1 MSDYRDFNINNR
13 SNLFVRFAADEHGTD
28 FSDKPSQNRRYMGI
42 LATGHRLNLP
52 IKEDF
57 DGLWQEYVGHDGLNA
72 EVHIDPVTHT
82 WIINGVDTKVV
93 AVAQD
98 TVMAESYC
106 HGQTLAR
113 PNEETD
119 NAMYYK
125 QAAEAAASVAEEAV
139 GDIASLHEQIA
150 SQNEVIQNH
159 IETTTSL
166 NEEMSEKVAHVDS
179 VLSHIDEVKSDVD
192 TIHANVQ
199 SVVGE
204 IDETAQQIAND
215 KSEINTLKSNIDA
228 AASMVSRAAN
238 QVSDD
243 KVIIVRAS
251 EMANEYKLD
260 AAAAAKEAASYAHG
274 GTNTR
279 QDEDTD
285 NGLYYLTQTR
295 DVATNAIGSV
305 TADVQLVQEAQED
318 VTAKATLVTQT
329 AEQVATDKS
338 DIADMKATVVEKH
351 DAVVTMHDH
360 VVELQ
365 SAVET
370 ARVQVNTEYD
380 DILAKASQVSSDTAA
395 VSVMKDWITTNTQ
408 ISHVYIDEHGVLHE
422 NRVGADLFSF
432 SLDENGKLVV
442 TDLKQPNRHAEL
454 GVTTAY
460 GYAKAGGY
468 TGTEDDFIA
477 RIQEILNATLDTFSG
492 DYNDLTN
499 KPTIP
504 SKTSE
509 LTNDSNFQT
518 AQQVQAAVSPKA
530 DASALTAHT
539 GNTTVHITASERS
552 SWNAKSNFSGSY
564 DDLTN
569 KPTIPTTAADVGA
582 ISASEKGAANGVAQL
597 DADGKVDVSQFP
609 VAGSSSGQTGGVWT
623 AADNGVS
630 TDSTGKLSIVQA
642 GSDAIAGRSSS
653 TQPIVPSNLN
663 EAVAAAVSDSNHMTL
678 NASQQATA
686 QSVFHVPDIDA
697 TGSSLGLAVDPTT
710 YVMTMTLKN
719 ASGTTIDTKTVDL
732 PLESMV
738 IGATCTNGVLTLT
751 LQSGAT
757 VNVDVSS
764 LVSGLIP
771 SSEKGANNGVAT
783 LGNDGKVPSAQLPTI
798 PTSLADL
805 TEDSTHH
812 TVTADEKS
820 AWNAKSDFSGDY
832 NDLENKPAIPSK
844 TSDLTNDSGFQ
855 TSSDIQSA
863 VSGKANAS
871 DLTAHTGNTTIH
883 VTAAEKEA
891 WNGKSDFNG
900 SYNSLTDKPT
910 IPTQLSQLA
919 EDSTHRT
926 VTDAEKASW
935 EGKSGFDG
943 DYNNLTNKPTIP
955 ATAADV
961 GAIPT
966 TEKGA
971 NNGVATLGNDGKVPS
986 AQLPDK
992 EADLRGTTNPDLG
1005 TIASADQFY
1014 YNTRDDALFYCIG
1027 VGTPTTD
1034 YPEGRY
1040 YWCPIY
1046 SGRRVSIP
1054 GTLFLGYE
1062 SQHTIDGSTFET
1074 FAGGISINQSHAEKA
1089 IAFGNSI
1096 TQAGED
1102 QFALGV
1108 SISQPMTTSKVLS
1121 VGETITLD
1129 NVGPAIAVGTN
1140 ISQRYG
1146 SVSAAFGDHIVQQ
1159 YSASGFVA
1167 GSYITTDRSQPT
1179 GAAYFGRYNAATPY
1193 VSNMRITG
1201 NGTAE
1206 NARKNIEELS
1216 ASGDLYIT
1224 GGYRQGITVIPVATT
1239 EYTLKEGV
1247 FTHAPTASP
1256 TYTLPDVTDTTRTHR
1271 IELIVDFTAV
1281 QTFAFVDSSNT
1292 TVAIMYSPA
1301 ISAGDVY
1308 AFEMEYNATL
1318 GRWTIFP
1325 KLQGTTPCVPP
1336 PFEWYTHPQSSRK
1349 GSSGQLCLDTSN
1361 DRTYLCL
1368 DVKSGTEQ
1376 NPTVTRTWRC
1386 VPSGNGGILTQY
1398 LAITNEAGYYTKT
1411 NNTARV
1417 LGIGP
1422 QINQSDT
1429 SDSLAIGSVTQ
1440 TNTSKSIIAG
1450 LGSQQKTYCDYSI
1463 SVGSNIIQTNVI
1475 ASAAFGISINQ
1486 HNATDCIVVGVA
1498 NEQGTDVGAI
1508 EGSIEVGIGLKND
1521 VLHGTAYFGMFNAPA
1536 PDAVRV
1542 TGRGS
1547 SKTDRKNI
1555 EELSEVGDLYITGG
1569 YRQGITIIP
1578 AATSAYTLKEGV
1590 FTHAPAASPTYTLPA
1605 VTDTTRTHGIE
1616 LTVDFTTV
1624 QTYAFVD
1631 SASTA
1636 VTPVF
1641 TPVISAGDIYTF
1653 KMEYSSVLNK
1663 WIIYPE
1669 RHGSTTYAPEAVLS
1683 AHTGDTTIH
1692 VTAAD
1697 KTAWNAK
1704 SNFSG
1709 SYDDLTN
1716 KPTIPT
1722 QLSQLAED
1730 STHRTVTDAEKAS
1743 WEGKSGF
1750 DGNYNNLT
1758 NKPTIPSTASDV
1770 GAIPTTEKGVANGVA
1785 TLDAT
1790 GKVPASQI
1798 PAVAGETPIHFSVGE
1813 DATITSESNGV
1824 LNVGGDIDQS
1834 NAIDTLAVG
1843 SNIDQTDAN
1852 ASAAIGYNIDMS
1864 QAVQSLAVGMGLD
1877 VYGENAGMVCFGVY
1891 NEHDSG
1897 FSLARITGGGT
1908 RYGGRKNI
1916 EELSWTG
1923 NLYIAGGY
1931 QNGVETIPAATS
1943 SFELEEKTYIHK
1955 PTSSPTYSLVPS
1967 EYYNNDT
1974 RTHRIELT
1982 VDFTNVQTYS
1992 FEDWNGQAITPISTP
2007 TITAGDI
2014 YTFKIDF
2021 SHAKKQWII
2030 YPEKHGAIS
2039 SDNVL
2044 RSEVGAVNGVASLGA
2059 DGKVPSTQLPDSGLP
2074 LLSGTTNPATTTV
2087 GEPGQFYLN
2096 TTTPSLFA
2104 NLRVFNSGTE
2114 QDPDLRYV
2122 WGKVHTGR
2130 EVTVGRY
2137 IAICDEGLNTI
2148 GVNSIRVLAVGYS
2161 INVAAAEDS
2170 IACGSRITQ
2179 QASTHSSVAIGDTIT
2194 QSSVQQAIAIG
2205 QNITQSYLN
2214 GSIAAG
2220 ENIIQERGSD
2230 MIAVGLGLTTN
2241 TSYAAYFGKYNAPSS
2256 GSLRVTGNGTSDSNR
2271 KNIEEL
2277 SSTGDLYITGGYRQ
2291 SITVIPAATTAYTL
2305 KEGVFT
2311 HAPEATTT
2319 YTLPAVTDAT
2329 RTRRIE
2335 LTVDFTTVQTYAF
2348 VDSESTAV
2356 TPVFSP
2362 TIEAGDIYTFKMEY
2376 SSVLSRWIV
2385 FPEKH
2390 GEEQYIALSQKG
2402 ANNGVATLGNDGKVP
2417 STQLPPISSV
2427 PDPITALV
2435 DPTNTTVGV
2444 PGQLYL
2450 NTYADKAFVCSGSY
2464 NAGTAQSPS
2473 LRYSWMPIVAGS
2485 GGSVWKNV
2493 IISQQDNNTVDTSS
2507 KPVLIVGNSNTQS
2520 QALASAIVG
2529 HDITQN
2535 VCNQS
2540 AAVGQHITQNG
2551 CGDSLAIGVYISQ
2564 RVCEAVLMSGI
2575 YLTSYGSGES
2585 GAAYF
2590 GLYNTPVPNVL
2601 RVTGNGSSD
2610 SARKNIEELSTS
2622 GDLYITGGYRQAITV
2637 IPAATSAYSLAEGVF
2652 THAPS
2657 TAPTYTLP
2665 AITDT
2670 TRTHRIELTVDFTT
2684 VQTYT
2689 FVDSGSATVT
2699 PVFTPAISAG
2709 DIYTF
2714 KMEYSS
2720 VLSKWLVFP
2729 EKHGEGAYISASEK
2743 GVANGVATLGASAKV
2758 PVTQLPYANITSK
2771 GILGAK
2777 LNSGLL
2783 LNSGE
2788 LSINPAGETAID
2800 SRNTINPLIPQTLDY
2815 AVRSVLPN
2823 VSFISALTTD
2833 YSLLDSSATTNDH
2846 SHIYRHTPDSTT
2858 VYRLPEVT
2866 TPYLKHVI
2874 ELIVNFAYTT
2884 SYSIVDHNG
2893 NAVPLAYPLTVAL
2906 NDIITFKMEYS
2917 SFLSRWVIY
2926 PERQGSATFLSESA
2940 LSSHTSDTTV
2950 HVTSA
2955 EKTAWNA
2962 KSNFS
2967 GSYNDLTNKPT
2978 VPTALSDLTQTA
2990 SYRTVTDAEK
3000 TEWSGKVSG
3009 ITLNGEELEQD
3020 EDGIVNISALA
3031 VVHTTVPN
3039 ANTSEQSYMLYLGA
3053 TNASYKKGHLY
3064 ERAIEP
3070 GTTVAYDRV
3079 TVHAYDTEYHFDAS
3093 NNTTG
3098 PWTCNDGNIR
3108 LKYEQIGPDT
3118 GWWEF
3123 TDHTTNDS
3131 GYLHNLHSNEVA
3143 STDMPWTSAITGWY
3157 HEGGNQEIISV
3168 TRDVGEE
3175 VVPGTDYEWKDLG
3188 GSDKEID
3195 EIPSL
3200 VTAYS
3205 LQEGVARH
3213 ELGSGYCTYT
3223 LPEVRDTSITHE
3235 VVVTVMFAT
3244 ATDSCMFLDY
3254 DENEITPLSTPEIE
3268 AGTVVSYLCSYDA
3281 FLESWAIMPV
3291 VYGKKEV

>member
-1 MSDYRDFNINNR
+1 MTDYRDFSINNR
-13 SNLFVRFAADEHGTD
+13 SNLFVRFAADANGTD
-28 FSDKPSQNRRYMGI
+28 FSDKPSPSRRYIGV
-42 LATGHRLNLP
+42 LASGHRLNLP
-52 IKEDF
+52 IREDF
-57 DGLWQEYVGHDGLNA
+57 AGLWQEYRGRDGSNA
-72 EVHIDPVTHT
+72 EVSIDPVTYT
-82 WIINGVDTKVV
+82 WIINGVDTGVIARAHDTILAKSY
-93 AVAQD
+93 AV
-98 TVMAESYC
+98 
-106 HGQTLAR
+106 GQTMAR
-113 PNEETD
+113 PNEDYD

-125 QAAEAAASVAEEAV
+125 NEAEKSAKAAELAL
-139 GDIASLHEQIA
+139 GDIEELKEQVY
-150 SQNEVIQNH
+150 SQNEVIQGH
-159 IETTTSL
+159 IEEVTNLTQEL
-166 NEEMSEKVAHVDS
+166 NGKIEHVNEVQVHVDGVKEHVDEIDTQLTDKYNIVVQNTEQIAQDKSDIITIQGQINQS
-179 VLSHIDEVKSDVD
+179 VLTV
-192 TIHANVQ
+192 TQ
-199 SVVGE
+199 
-204 IDETAQQIAND
+204 
-215 KSEINTLKSNIDA
+215 
-228 AASMVSRAAN
+228 AAN

-243 KVIIVRAS
+243 KSIIVRAK
-251 EMANEYKLD
+251 ELADGYRQ
-260 AAAAAKEAASYAHG
+260 AAASSALEAASYAHG
-274 GTNTR
+274 NTGIR
-279 QDEDTD
+279 DGEDTD
-285 NGLYYLTQTR
+285 NGLYYLTQVR
-295 DVATNAIGSV
+295 NQAGDVSADLAT
-305 TADVQLVQEAQED
+305 VQAAQED
-318 VTAKATLVTQT
+318 VTAKAS
-329 AEQVATDKS
+329 QVNTNAQQVDRDKTD
-338 DIADMKATVVEKH
+338 ITTMKNTVVEKH
-351 DAVVTMHDH
+351 GEVVTMNGN
-360 VVELQ
+360 
-365 SAVET
+365 VET
-370 ARVQVNTEYD
+370 LHGEVVTIKGELDTQYD
-380 DILAKASQVSSDTAA
+380 DILDKASQVSNDTAA
-395 VSVMKDWITTNTQ
+395 VSVMKNWITTNTQ

-468 TGTEDDFIA
+468 TGTEEDFIA

-564 DDLTN
+564 NDLTD

-582 ISASEKGAANGVAQL
+582 IPASEKGAANGVAQL

-832 NDLENKPAIPSK
+832 NDLGNKPAIPSK

-855 TSSDIQSA
+855 TSSDVQSA

-871 DLTAHTGNTTIH
+871 DLAAHTGNTTIH

-986 AQLPDK
+986 AQLP
-992 EADLRGTTNPDLG
+992 
-1005 TIASADQFY
+1005 
-1014 YNTRDDALFYCIG
+1014 
-1027 VGTPTTD
+1027 
-1034 YPEGRY
+1034 
-1040 YWCPIY
+1040 
-1046 SGRRVSIP
+1046 
-1054 GTLFLGYE
+1054 
-1062 SQHTIDGSTFET
+1062 
-1074 FAGGISINQSHAEKA
+1074 
-1089 IAFGNSI
+1089 
-1096 TQAGED
+1096 
-1102 QFALGV
+1102 
-1108 SISQPMTTSKVLS
+1108 
-1121 VGETITLD
+1121 
-1129 NVGPAIAVGTN
+1129 
-1140 ISQRYG
+1140 
-1146 SVSAAFGDHIVQQ
+1146 
-1159 YSASGFVA
+1159 
-1167 GSYITTDRSQPT
+1167 
-1179 GAAYFGRYNAATPY
+1179 
-1193 VSNMRITG
+1193 
-1201 NGTAE
+1201 
-1206 NARKNIEELS
+1206 
-1216 ASGDLYIT
+1216 
-1224 GGYRQGITVIPVATT
+1224 
-1239 EYTLKEGV
+1239 
-1247 FTHAPTASP
+1247 
-1256 TYTLPDVTDTTRTHR
+1256 
-1271 IELIVDFTAV
+1271 
-1281 QTFAFVDSSNT
+1281 
-1292 TVAIMYSPA
+1292 
-1301 ISAGDVY
+1301 
-1308 AFEMEYNATL
+1308 
-1318 GRWTIFP
+1318 
-1325 KLQGTTPCVPP
+1325 
-1336 PFEWYTHPQSSRK
+1336 
-1349 GSSGQLCLDTSN
+1349 
-1361 DRTYLCL
+1361 
-1368 DVKSGTEQ
+1368 
-1376 NPTVTRTWRC
+1376 
-1386 VPSGNGGILTQY
+1386 
-1398 LAITNEAGYYTKT
+1398 
-1411 NNTARV
+1411 
-1417 LGIGP
+1417 
-1422 QINQSDT
+1422 
-1429 SDSLAIGSVTQ
+1429 
-1440 TNTSKSIIAG
+1440 
-1450 LGSQQKTYCDYSI
+1450 
-1463 SVGSNIIQTNVI
+1463 
-1475 ASAAFGISINQ
+1475 
-1486 HNATDCIVVGVA
+1486 
-1498 NEQGTDVGAI
+1498 
-1508 EGSIEVGIGLKND
+1508 
-1521 VLHGTAYFGMFNAPA
+1521 
-1536 PDAVRV
+1536 
-1542 TGRGS
+1542 
-1547 SKTDRKNI
+1547 
-1555 EELSEVGDLYITGG
+1555 
-1569 YRQGITIIP
+1569 
-1578 AATSAYTLKEGV
+1578 
-1590 FTHAPAASPTYTLPA
+1590 
-1605 VTDTTRTHGIE
+1605 
-1616 LTVDFTTV
+1616 
-1624 QTYAFVD
+1624 
-1631 SASTA
+1631 
-1636 VTPVF
+1636 
-1641 TPVISAGDIYTF
+1641 
-1653 KMEYSSVLNK
+1653 
-1663 WIIYPE
+1663 
-1669 RHGSTTYAPEAVLS
+1669 
-1683 AHTGDTTIH
+1683 
-1692 VTAAD
+1692 
-1697 KTAWNAK
+1697 
-1704 SNFSG
+1704 
-1709 SYDDLTN
+1709 
-1716 KPTIPT
+1716 
-1722 QLSQLAED
+1722 
-1730 STHRTVTDAEKAS
+1730 
-1743 WEGKSGF
+1743 
-1750 DGNYNNLT
+1750 
-1758 NKPTIPSTASDV
+1758 
-1770 GAIPTTEKGVANGVA
+1770 
-1785 TLDAT
+1785 
-1790 GKVPASQI
+1790 
-1798 PAVAGETPIHFSVGE
+1798 
-1813 DATITSESNGV
+1813 
-1824 LNVGGDIDQS
+1824 
-1834 NAIDTLAVG
+1834 
-1843 SNIDQTDAN
+1843 
-1852 ASAAIGYNIDMS
+1852 
-1864 QAVQSLAVGMGLD
+1864 
-1877 VYGENAGMVCFGVY
+1877 
-1891 NEHDSG
+1891 
-1897 FSLARITGGGT
+1897 
-1908 RYGGRKNI
+1908 
-1916 EELSWTG
+1916 
-1923 NLYIAGGY
+1923 
-1931 QNGVETIPAATS
+1931 
-1943 SFELEEKTYIHK
+1943 
-1955 PTSSPTYSLVPS
+1955 
-1967 EYYNNDT
+1967 
-1974 RTHRIELT
+1974 
-1982 VDFTNVQTYS
+1982 
-1992 FEDWNGQAITPISTP
+1992 
-2007 TITAGDI
+2007 
-2014 YTFKIDF
+2014 
-2021 SHAKKQWII
+2021 
-2030 YPEKHGAIS
+2030 
-2039 SDNVL
+2039 
-2044 RSEVGAVNGVASLGA
+2044 
-2059 DGKVPSTQLPDSGLP
+2059 
-2074 LLSGTTNPATTTV
+2074 
-2087 GEPGQFYLN
+2087 
-2096 TTTPSLFA
+2096 
-2104 NLRVFNSGTE
+2104 
-2114 QDPDLRYV
+2114 
-2122 WGKVHTGR
+2122 
-2130 EVTVGRY
+2130 
-2137 IAICDEGLNTI
+2137 
-2148 GVNSIRVLAVGYS
+2148 
-2161 INVAAAEDS
+2161 
-2170 IACGSRITQ
+2170 
-2179 QASTHSSVAIGDTIT
+2179 
-2194 QSSVQQAIAIG
+2194 
-2205 QNITQSYLN
+2205 
-2214 GSIAAG
+2214 
-2220 ENIIQERGSD
+2220 
-2230 MIAVGLGLTTN
+2230 
-2241 TSYAAYFGKYNAPSS
+2241 
-2256 GSLRVTGNGTSDSNR
+2256 
-2271 KNIEEL
+2271 
-2277 SSTGDLYITGGYRQ
+2277 
-2291 SITVIPAATTAYTL
+2291 
-2305 KEGVFT
+2305 
-2311 HAPEATTT
+2311 
-2319 YTLPAVTDAT
+2319 
-2329 RTRRIE
+2329 
-2335 LTVDFTTVQTYAF
+2335 
-2348 VDSESTAV
+2348 
-2356 TPVFSP
+2356 
-2362 TIEAGDIYTFKMEY
+2362 
-2376 SSVLSRWIV
+2376 
-2385 FPEKH
+2385 
-2390 GEEQYIALSQKG
+2390 
-2402 ANNGVATLGNDGKVP
+2402 
-2417 STQLPPISSV
+2417 PISSV

-2444 PGQLYL
+2444 PGRLYL

-2622 GDLYITGGYRQAITV
+2622 GDLYITGGYRQAITE
-2637 IPAATSAYSLAEGVF
+2637 IPAATSAYTLAEGVYIH
-2652 THAPS
+2652 TPAS
-2657 TAPTYTLP
+2657 APTYTLP
-2665 AITDT
+2665 AVTDA
-2670 TRTHRIELTVDFTT
+2670 TRTRYIELTVKFTN
-2684 VQTYT
+2684 VQSYS
-2689 FVDSGSATVT
+2689 FVDSSNTAIT
-2699 PVFTPAISAG
+2699 PVTTPTISAG

-2714 KMEYSS
+2714 
-2720 VLSKWLVFP
+2720 
-2729 EKHGEGAYISASEK
+2729 
-2743 GVANGVATLGASAKV
+2743 
-2758 PVTQLPYANITSK
+2758 
-2771 GILGAK
+2771 
-2777 LNSGLL
+2777 
-2783 LNSGE
+2783 
-2788 LSINPAGETAID
+2788 
-2800 SRNTINPLIPQTLDY
+2800 R
-2815 AVRSVLPN
+2815 
-2823 VSFISALTTD
+2823 
-2833 YSLLDSSATTNDH
+2833 
-2846 SHIYRHTPDSTT
+2846 
-2858 VYRLPEVT
+2858 
-2866 TPYLKHVI
+2866 
-2874 ELIVNFAYTT
+2874 
-2884 SYSIVDHNG
+2884 
-2893 NAVPLAYPLTVAL
+2893 
-2906 NDIITFKMEYS
+2906 MEYS
-2917 SFLSRWVIY
+2917 SFLSRWVIT
-2926 PERQGSATFLSESA
+2926 PERHGASAYVSDSA
-2940 LSSHTSDTTV
+2940 LAEHTGNTTI
-2950 HVTSA
+2950 HVTST
-2955 EKTAWNA
+2955 EKAAWNA

-2978 VPTALSDLTQTA
+2978 IPTALSDLTQTA
-2990 SYRTVTDAEK
+2990 NYHTVTDSEK
-3000 TEWSGKVSG
+3000 AEWSGKVSG
-3009 ITLNGEELEQD
+3009 ITLNGEDLEQD

-3039 ANTSEQSYMLYLGA
+3039 ANTSEQSYMLYLGE

-3157 HEGGNQEIISV
+3157 HEDGNQEIISV

-3268 AGTVVSYLCSYDA
+3268 AGTVVSYLCSYDV

>member
-530 DASALTAHT
+530 DASALTSHT

-564 DDLTN
+564 NDLTD

-582 ISASEKGAANGVAQL
+582 IPASEKGAANGVAQL

-697 TGSSLGLAVDPTT
+697 TGSSLGLAMDPTT

-771 SSEKGANNGVAT
+771 SSEKGADNGVAT
-783 LGNDGKVPSAQLPTI
+783 LGNDGKVPAAQLPAI
-798 PTSLADL
+798 PTALADL
-805 TEDSTHH
+805 TEDATHH

-855 TSSDIQSA
+855 TSSDVQSA

-961 GAIPT
+961 GAIST

-986 AQLPDK
+986 A
-992 EADLRGTTNPDLG
+992 
-1005 TIASADQFY
+1005 
-1014 YNTRDDALFYCIG
+1014 
-1027 VGTPTTD
+1027 
-1034 YPEGRY
+1034 
-1040 YWCPIY
+1040 
-1046 SGRRVSIP
+1046 
-1054 GTLFLGYE
+1054 
-1062 SQHTIDGSTFET
+1062 
-1074 FAGGISINQSHAEKA
+1074 
-1089 IAFGNSI
+1089 
-1096 TQAGED
+1096 
-1102 QFALGV
+1102 
-1108 SISQPMTTSKVLS
+1108 
-1121 VGETITLD
+1121 
-1129 NVGPAIAVGTN
+1129 
-1140 ISQRYG
+1140 
-1146 SVSAAFGDHIVQQ
+1146 
-1159 YSASGFVA
+1159 
-1167 GSYITTDRSQPT
+1167 
-1179 GAAYFGRYNAATPY
+1179 
-1193 VSNMRITG
+1193 
-1201 NGTAE
+1201 
-1206 NARKNIEELS
+1206 
-1216 ASGDLYIT
+1216 
-1224 GGYRQGITVIPVATT
+1224 
-1239 EYTLKEGV
+1239 
-1247 FTHAPTASP
+1247 
-1256 TYTLPDVTDTTRTHR
+1256 
-1271 IELIVDFTAV
+1271 
-1281 QTFAFVDSSNT
+1281 
-1292 TVAIMYSPA
+1292 
-1301 ISAGDVY
+1301 
-1308 AFEMEYNATL
+1308 
-1318 GRWTIFP
+1318 
-1325 KLQGTTPCVPP
+1325 
-1336 PFEWYTHPQSSRK
+1336 
-1349 GSSGQLCLDTSN
+1349 
-1361 DRTYLCL
+1361 
-1368 DVKSGTEQ
+1368 
-1376 NPTVTRTWRC
+1376 
-1386 VPSGNGGILTQY
+1386 
-1398 LAITNEAGYYTKT
+1398 
-1411 NNTARV
+1411 
-1417 LGIGP
+1417 
-1422 QINQSDT
+1422 
-1429 SDSLAIGSVTQ
+1429 
-1440 TNTSKSIIAG
+1440 
-1450 LGSQQKTYCDYSI
+1450 
-1463 SVGSNIIQTNVI
+1463 
-1475 ASAAFGISINQ
+1475 
-1486 HNATDCIVVGVA
+1486 
-1498 NEQGTDVGAI
+1498 
-1508 EGSIEVGIGLKND
+1508 
-1521 VLHGTAYFGMFNAPA
+1521 
-1536 PDAVRV
+1536 
-1542 TGRGS
+1542 
-1547 SKTDRKNI
+1547 
-1555 EELSEVGDLYITGG
+1555 
-1569 YRQGITIIP
+1569 
-1578 AATSAYTLKEGV
+1578 
-1590 FTHAPAASPTYTLPA
+1590 
-1605 VTDTTRTHGIE
+1605 
-1616 LTVDFTTV
+1616 
-1624 QTYAFVD
+1624 
-1631 SASTA
+1631 
-1636 VTPVF
+1636 
-1641 TPVISAGDIYTF
+1641 
-1653 KMEYSSVLNK
+1653 
-1663 WIIYPE
+1663 
-1669 RHGSTTYAPEAVLS
+1669 
-1683 AHTGDTTIH
+1683 
-1692 VTAAD
+1692 
-1697 KTAWNAK
+1697 
-1704 SNFSG
+1704 
-1709 SYDDLTN
+1709 
-1716 KPTIPT
+1716 
-1722 QLSQLAED
+1722 
-1730 STHRTVTDAEKAS
+1730 
-1743 WEGKSGF
+1743 
-1750 DGNYNNLT
+1750 
-1758 NKPTIPSTASDV
+1758 
-1770 GAIPTTEKGVANGVA
+1770 
-1785 TLDAT
+1785 
-1790 GKVPASQI
+1790 
-1798 PAVAGETPIHFSVGE
+1798 
-1813 DATITSESNGV
+1813 
-1824 LNVGGDIDQS
+1824 
-1834 NAIDTLAVG
+1834 
-1843 SNIDQTDAN
+1843 
-1852 ASAAIGYNIDMS
+1852 
-1864 QAVQSLAVGMGLD
+1864 
-1877 VYGENAGMVCFGVY
+1877 
-1891 NEHDSG
+1891 
-1897 FSLARITGGGT
+1897 
-1908 RYGGRKNI
+1908 
-1916 EELSWTG
+1916 
-1923 NLYIAGGY
+1923 
-1931 QNGVETIPAATS
+1931 
-1943 SFELEEKTYIHK
+1943 
-1955 PTSSPTYSLVPS
+1955 
-1967 EYYNNDT
+1967 
-1974 RTHRIELT
+1974 
-1982 VDFTNVQTYS
+1982 
-1992 FEDWNGQAITPISTP
+1992 
-2007 TITAGDI
+2007 
-2014 YTFKIDF
+2014 
-2021 SHAKKQWII
+2021 
-2030 YPEKHGAIS
+2030 
-2039 SDNVL
+2039 
-2044 RSEVGAVNGVASLGA
+2044 
-2059 DGKVPSTQLPDSGLP
+2059 
-2074 LLSGTTNPATTTV
+2074 
-2087 GEPGQFYLN
+2087 
-2096 TTTPSLFA
+2096 
-2104 NLRVFNSGTE
+2104 
-2114 QDPDLRYV
+2114 
-2122 WGKVHTGR
+2122 
-2130 EVTVGRY
+2130 
-2137 IAICDEGLNTI
+2137 
-2148 GVNSIRVLAVGYS
+2148 
-2161 INVAAAEDS
+2161 
-2170 IACGSRITQ
+2170 
-2179 QASTHSSVAIGDTIT
+2179 
-2194 QSSVQQAIAIG
+2194 
-2205 QNITQSYLN
+2205 
-2214 GSIAAG
+2214 
-2220 ENIIQERGSD
+2220 
-2230 MIAVGLGLTTN
+2230 
-2241 TSYAAYFGKYNAPSS
+2241 
-2256 GSLRVTGNGTSDSNR
+2256 
-2271 KNIEEL
+2271 
-2277 SSTGDLYITGGYRQ
+2277 
-2291 SITVIPAATTAYTL
+2291 
-2305 KEGVFT
+2305 
-2311 HAPEATTT
+2311 
-2319 YTLPAVTDAT
+2319 
-2329 RTRRIE
+2329 
-2335 LTVDFTTVQTYAF
+2335 
-2348 VDSESTAV
+2348 
-2356 TPVFSP
+2356 
-2362 TIEAGDIYTFKMEY
+2362 
-2376 SSVLSRWIV
+2376 
-2385 FPEKH
+2385 
-2390 GEEQYIALSQKG
+2390 
-2402 ANNGVATLGNDGKVP
+2402 
-2417 STQLPPISSV
+2417 QLPPISSV

-2520 QALASAIVG
+2520 QALASTIVG
-2529 HDITQN
+2529 HDITQTI
-2535 VCNQS
+2535 CNQS

-2564 RVCEAVLMSGI
+2564 RVCEAVLMSGL
-2575 YLTSYGSGES
+2575 YLTSDSGVPE
-2585 GAAYF
+2585 GASYF
-2590 GLYNTPVPNVL
+2590 GKYNAPSSGNM
-2601 RVTGNGSSD
+2601 RVTGGGTADN
-2610 SARKNIEELSTS
+2610 ARKNIEELSSTGDLYITGGYRQGITIIPADTS
-2622 GDLYITGGYRQAITV
+2622 AYTLSEGVFTHAPTVSPTYTLPDVTDTTRTHHIELIIDFTTVQTFAFVDSSNTTVTIMYSPAISAGDVYAFEMEYNATLSRWTIFPKIQGKTPCVPPPFMGSGYPRNLAKGSSGQWYIDTDTNFTYICTDVPSGTAENPSTTRTWRCVPSGEGGILTRYLAIVSGPQYYYRSNTTRYTLAVGSIVNQSNTTESLAVGQVTQNNAQCSILVGQSSTQTTSCDTSIAVGHSVFQENVASSVAFGINVRQTKVGDSFTVGVGNVESGGDYYLEGMFEAGIFLTNDLTPGSAYFGMFNAPAQNAVRVTGRGESQNARKNIEELSETGDLYITGGYRQAITEIPAATSAYTLAEGVYIHTPASAPTYTLPAVTDATRTRYIELTVKFTNVQSYSFVDSSNTAITPVTTPTISAGDIYTFRMEYSSFLSRWVITPERHGASAYVSDSALAEHTGNTTIHVTSTEKAAWNAKSNFSGSYNDLTNKPTIPSTASDVNAIPVTEKGTNNGVATLGSDGKVPAAQLPESGSAVLTGTTNPATTTVGELGQFYLNTETPSLFANLRVFNSGTEQDPDLRYVWGKVHTGREVTVGRYIAICDEGLNTIGANSIRVLAVGYSINVAAAEDSIACGSRITQQASTHSSVAIGDTITQSSIQQSIAIGQNITQSYLNGSIAAGENIIQESGSDMIAVGLGLTTNTSYAAYFGKYNAPSSGSLRVTGNGTSDSNRKNIEELSSTGDLYITGGYRQAITV

-2689 FVDSGSATVT
+2689 FVNSGSATVT

-2720 VLSKWLVFP
+2720 VLSRWLVFP

-3009 ITLNGEELEQD
+3009 ITLNGEDLEQD

-3039 ANTSEQSYMLYLGA
+3039 ANTSEQSYMLYLGE

-3175 VVPGTDYEWKDLG
+3175 VVSGTDYEWKDLG

-3244 ATDSCMFLDY
+3244 ATDSCMFLDH

>member
-338 DIADMKATVVEKH
+338 DITNMKATVVEKH

-468 TGTEDDFIA
+468 TGTEEDFIA

-582 ISASEKGAANGVAQL
+582 IPASEKGAANGVAQL
-597 DADGKVDVSQFP
+597 DTDGKVDVSQFP

-751 LQSGAT
+751 LQSGST

-900 SYNSLTDKPT
+900 SYNSLTD
-910 IPTQLSQLA
+910 
-919 EDSTHRT
+919 
-926 VTDAEKASW
+926 
-935 EGKSGFDG
+935 
-943 DYNNLTNKPTIP
+943 
-955 ATAADV
+955 
-961 GAIPT
+961 
-966 TEKGA
+966 
-971 NNGVATLGNDGKVPS
+971 
-986 AQLPDK
+986 
-992 EADLRGTTNPDLG
+992 
-1005 TIASADQFY
+1005 
-1014 YNTRDDALFYCIG
+1014 
-1027 VGTPTTD
+1027 
-1034 YPEGRY
+1034 
-1040 YWCPIY
+1040 
-1046 SGRRVSIP
+1046 
-1054 GTLFLGYE
+1054 
-1062 SQHTIDGSTFET
+1062 
-1074 FAGGISINQSHAEKA
+1074 
-1089 IAFGNSI
+1089 
-1096 TQAGED
+1096 
-1102 QFALGV
+1102 
-1108 SISQPMTTSKVLS
+1108 
-1121 VGETITLD
+1121 
-1129 NVGPAIAVGTN
+1129 
-1140 ISQRYG
+1140 
-1146 SVSAAFGDHIVQQ
+1146 
-1159 YSASGFVA
+1159 
-1167 GSYITTDRSQPT
+1167 
-1179 GAAYFGRYNAATPY
+1179 
-1193 VSNMRITG
+1193 
-1201 NGTAE
+1201 
-1206 NARKNIEELS
+1206 
-1216 ASGDLYIT
+1216 
-1224 GGYRQGITVIPVATT
+1224 
-1239 EYTLKEGV
+1239 
-1247 FTHAPTASP
+1247 
-1256 TYTLPDVTDTTRTHR
+1256 
-1271 IELIVDFTAV
+1271 
-1281 QTFAFVDSSNT
+1281 
-1292 TVAIMYSPA
+1292 
-1301 ISAGDVY
+1301 
-1308 AFEMEYNATL
+1308 
-1318 GRWTIFP
+1318 
-1325 KLQGTTPCVPP
+1325 
-1336 PFEWYTHPQSSRK
+1336 
-1349 GSSGQLCLDTSN
+1349 
-1361 DRTYLCL
+1361 
-1368 DVKSGTEQ
+1368 
-1376 NPTVTRTWRC
+1376 
-1386 VPSGNGGILTQY
+1386 
-1398 LAITNEAGYYTKT
+1398 
-1411 NNTARV
+1411 
-1417 LGIGP
+1417 
-1422 QINQSDT
+1422 
-1429 SDSLAIGSVTQ
+1429 
-1440 TNTSKSIIAG
+1440 
-1450 LGSQQKTYCDYSI
+1450 
-1463 SVGSNIIQTNVI
+1463 
-1475 ASAAFGISINQ
+1475 
-1486 HNATDCIVVGVA
+1486 
-1498 NEQGTDVGAI
+1498 
-1508 EGSIEVGIGLKND
+1508 
-1521 VLHGTAYFGMFNAPA
+1521 
-1536 PDAVRV
+1536 
-1542 TGRGS
+1542 
-1547 SKTDRKNI
+1547 
-1555 EELSEVGDLYITGG
+1555 
-1569 YRQGITIIP
+1569 
-1578 AATSAYTLKEGV
+1578 
-1590 FTHAPAASPTYTLPA
+1590 
-1605 VTDTTRTHGIE
+1605 
-1616 LTVDFTTV
+1616 
-1624 QTYAFVD
+1624 
-1631 SASTA
+1631 
-1636 VTPVF
+1636 
-1641 TPVISAGDIYTF
+1641 
-1653 KMEYSSVLNK
+1653 
-1663 WIIYPE
+1663 
-1669 RHGSTTYAPEAVLS
+1669 
-1683 AHTGDTTIH
+1683 
-1692 VTAAD
+1692 
-1697 KTAWNAK
+1697 
-1704 SNFSG
+1704 
-1709 SYDDLTN
+1709 

-2074 LLSGTTNPATTTV
+2074 LLSGTTNPTHGTAGNPGQLYLNTTDGPLFYCLRLDTTDNRYYWNKIHAGENVVIPKTLFLGAEDQYTHRSETTSSLAAGSSITQWMHAYFDIAFGQNIYQDGTYSLALGGTIRQEMSSGYVVSVGTNITVSSAGPALAVGDHITQSFQIHSIAVGEYISQLYASSAIAVGSHITTDMNAGQGSAYFGKYNAPVSTDSPMRVTGNGTADNARKNIEELSSTGDLYITGGYRQGITIIPADTSAYTLSEGVFTHAPTVSPTYTLPDVTDTTRTHHIELIIDFTTVQTFAFVDSSNTTVTIMYSPAISAGDIYAFEMEYNATLSRWTIFPKIQGKTPCVPPPFMGSGYPRNLAKGSSGQWYIDTDTNFTYICTDVPSGTAENPSTTRTWRCVPSGEGGILTRYLAIVSGPQYYYRSNTTRYTLAVGSIVNQSNTTESLAVGQVTQNNAQCSILVGQSSTQKTSCDTSIAVGQSVFQENVASSVAFGINVRQTKVGDSFTVGVGNVESGGDYYLEGMFEAGIFLTNDLTPGSAYFGMFNAPAQNAVRVTGRGESQNARKNIEELSETGDLYITGGYRQAITEIPDATSAYTLAEGVYIHTPASAPTYTLPAVTDATRTRCIELTVKFINVQSYSFVDSSNTAITPVTTPTISAGDIYTFRMEYSSFLSRWVITPERHGASAYVSDSALAEHTGNTTIHVTSTEKAAWNAKSNFSGSYNDLTNKPTIPSTASDVNAIPVTEKGANNGVATLGSDGKVPAAQLPESGSAVLTGTTNPATTTV

-2148 GVNSIRVLAVGYS
+2148 GATSQRVLAVGYS
-2161 INVAAAEDS
+2161 INIAAAEDS
-2170 IACGSRITQ
+2170 IACGAIITQ

-2256 GSLRVTGNGTSDSNR
+2256 GSLRVTGNGTSNSNR

-2291 SITVIPAATTAYTL
+2291 GITVIPAATTAYTL

-2311 HAPEATTT
+2311 HAPEAAPT
-2319 YTLPAVTDAT
+2319 YTLPNVTDTA
-2329 RTRRIE
+2329 RTHRIE
-2335 LTVDFTTVQTYAF
+2335 LTVSFANTASPSF
-2348 VDSESTAV
+2348 LDSNGNEV
-2356 TPVFSP
+2356 PLLYP
-2362 TIEAGDIYTFKMEY
+2362 ITILASNIYTFEMEY
-2376 SSVLSRWIV
+2376 SSVLNKWIIQPHSQNYST
-2385 FPEKH
+2385 F
-2390 GEEQYIALSQKG
+2390 IAD
-2402 ANNGVATLGNDGKVP
+2402 AYVGVPDGIASLDEDGKVYP
-2417 STQLPPISSV
+2417 SQLPAFTPAPKTGNS
-2427 PDPITALV
+2427 A
-2435 DPTNTTVGV
+2435 PTTTTEGDH
-2444 PGQLYL
+2444 GMLYL
-2450 NTYADKAFVCSGSY
+2450 RTGNLVYLCTGIYY
-2464 NAGTAQSPS
+2464 TGTGQQQQEN
-2473 LRYSWMPIVAGS
+2473 YSWQSVLAGS
-2485 GGSVWKNV
+2485 GGNVTGYITISDSESSNTLNSQYLTLVIGNNDTQSSSSYSVIAGVQNT
-2493 IISQQDNNTVDTSS
+2493 QNNAIRSI
-2507 KPVLIVGNSNTQS
+2507 IVGNNNS
-2520 QALASAIVG
+2520 QA
-2529 HDITQN
+2529 N
-2535 VCNQS
+2535 CNQS
-2540 AAVGQHITQNG
+2540 GAFGQYITQTG
-2551 CGDSLAIGVYISQ
+2551 MGDSLVNGVYLNQSNG
-2564 RVCEAVLMSGI
+2564 EAVLMSGI
-2575 YLTSYGSGES
+2575 YLTSYGSGEA
-2585 GAAYF
+2585 GASYF

-2601 RVTGNGSSD
+2601 RVTGNGSSA

-2665 AITDT
+2665 AVTDT

-2689 FVDSGSATVT
+2689 FVDSESTTVT

-3009 ITLNGEELEQD
+3009 ISLNGEDLEQD

-3244 ATDSCMFLDY
+3244 ATDSCMFLDH
-3254 DENEITPLSTPEIE
+3254 DENEIMPLSTPEIE